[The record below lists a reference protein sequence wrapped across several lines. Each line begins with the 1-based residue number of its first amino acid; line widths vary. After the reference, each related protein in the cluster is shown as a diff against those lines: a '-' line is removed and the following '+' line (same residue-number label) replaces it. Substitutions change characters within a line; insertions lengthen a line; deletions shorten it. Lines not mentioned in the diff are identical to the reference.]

1 MCAWRPWILLF
12 LMMAG
17 PATAFGQ
24 DVTIGVGGFAPAFPR
39 MIVPPDGTL
48 PPGSVGQASVSF
60 GSWLGT
66 AGASIR
72 FPIRPRLWVE
82 ADWIRASGSG
92 RRSFDQS
99 EFSRTPGV
107 GLLSRTF
114 TTAAE
119 SRATNVV
126 GVNLLRPVGTNSV
139 STVFGVGAA
148 MRRTDGSLDYTVR
161 CEAVAP
167 GGCPGGISET
177 QGRIGTPVTGMTWQA
192 LMGID
197 AAMTD
202 RASLLLNVRWMQLG
216 ETSYDDGKGTG
227 FAIDARVRLHRKPR
241 AHSSAPP
248 RNLRDGTL
256 IGLVAGGLVGVLL
269 GSRFEEEGRLI
280 VPMFSMGVGT
290 GAGLLVGALWRRA

>member
-1 MCAWRPWILLF
+1 MQARCSWILF
-12 LMMAG
+12 LLMVAV

-24 DVTIGVGGFAPAFPR
+24 DVTIGAGGFAPAYPR
-39 MIVPPDGTL
+39 LIVPPDGTL

-60 GSWLGT
+60 ASFLST

-72 FPIRPRLWVE
+72 FPIRPRLWAEV
-82 ADWIRASGSG
+82 DWIRASGSG
-92 RRSFDQS
+92 RREFDQT

-126 GVNLLRPVGTNSV
+126 GVNLLRPVGTRSI

-148 MRRTDGSLDYTVR
+148 ILRTDASLDYAVR

-167 GGCPGGISET
+167 GGCPGGIGEI
-177 QGRIGTPVTGMTWQA
+177 QGRISTPVTGMTWQA

-197 AAMTD
+197 AAVTD
-202 RASLLLNVRWMQLG
+202 RASLVFNVRWMELG
-216 ETSYDDGKGTG
+216 ETSYDHDKSSGLG
-227 FAIDARVRLHRKPR
+227 IDARVRLHRKPR
-241 AHSSAPP
+241 ARSNEPP

-256 IGLVAGGLVGVLL
+256 IGLVAGGLVGVLM
-269 GSRFEEEGRLI
+269 GSSYEEEGRLI
-280 VPMFSMGVGT
+280 LPMFTMGVGT
-290 GAGLLVGALWRRA
+290 GAGLLLGALWR

>member
-1 MCAWRPWILLF
+1 VRARRLWMWALL
-12 LMMAG
+12 MVAG

-24 DVTIGVGGFAPAFPR
+24 DVTIGAGGFAPAYPR
-39 MIVPPDGTL
+39 VQVPPDATF
-48 PPGSVGQASVSF
+48 PSGSGGGASVSF

-72 FPIRPRLWVE
+72 FPIRPRLWLE
-82 ADWIRASGSG
+82 AEWIRAAGSG
-92 RRSFDQS
+92 RRSFERSD
-99 EFSRTPGV
+99 FSNTPGV
-107 GLLSRTF
+107 GLRSRTF
-114 TTAAE
+114 ITAAE

-126 GVNLLRPVGTNSV
+126 GVNLLRPVGTRPV

-148 MRRTDGSLDYTVR
+148 IQRTDATLEYSAR
-161 CEAVAP
+161 CEPVAP
-167 GGCPGGISET
+167 GGCPGGTTET
-177 QGRIGTPVTGMTWQA
+177 HVRFGVPMTGSTWQA

-216 ETSYDDGKGTG
+216 EKSYDDGKGTG

-241 AHSSAPP
+241 AHSSEPP

-256 IGLVAGGLVGVLL
+256 IGLVAGGLVGVMM
-269 GSRFEEEGRLI
+269 GSIYEEEGRLI
-280 VPMFSMGVGT
+280 VPMFSMGIGT
-290 GAGLLVGALWRRA
+290 GVGLLLGALWR

>member
-1 MCAWRPWILLF
+1 MRAWRPWLFLF
-12 LMMAG
+12 LMVTG
-17 PATAFGQ
+17 PAPAFGQ

-39 MIVPPDGTL
+39 VHVPPDGTL

-60 GSWLGT
+60 GSWLGA

-72 FPIRPRLWVE
+72 FPIRPRLWLE
-82 ADWIRASGSG
+82 ADWIRAAGSG
-92 RRSFDQS
+92 RRSFEHSD
-99 EFSRTPGV
+99 FSTTPGV

-114 TTAAE
+114 ITAAQ

-126 GVNLLRPVGTNSV
+126 GVNLLRPVGTGRV

-148 MRRTDGSLDYTVR
+148 IQRTDASLDYSAR
-161 CEAVAP
+161 CEPVAP

-177 QGRIGTPVTGMTWQA
+177 QVRFGTPVTGLTWQA

-202 RASLLLNVRWMQLG
+202 RASLVLNVRWMQLG
-216 ETSYDDGKGTG
+216 ETSYDDDKSPG
-227 FAIDARVRLHRKPR
+227 FGIDARVRLHRKPR
-241 AHSSAPP
+241 AHSSEPP

-256 IGLVAGGLVGVLL
+256 IGLVAGGLVGVLI
-269 GSRFEEEGRLI
+269 GSNYEEEGRLI
-280 VPMFSMGVGT
+280 LPMFSMGVGT
-290 GAGLLVGALWRRA
+290 GVGFLVGALWR